1 LPPSIL
7 SDGETH
13 NLVYLFYRFYLF
25 DLLIDHLMPTFQLTI
40 DAYVLI
46 LILGIAALVGFW
58 GRSRQLAKKER
69 RIHQLEQEMLD
80 AHAEVLSFQ
89 REYHELE
96 SRVTGDTSP
105 VISMKNNKNE
115 EPPPHSTDRRT
126 PVRKDR
132 PTGTD

>member
-1 LPPSIL
+1 
-7 SDGETH
+7 
-13 NLVYLFYRFYLF
+13 
-25 DLLIDHLMPTFQLTI
+25 MPTIQLTI
-40 DAYVLI
+40 DAYLLMLI
-46 LILGIAALVGFW
+46 VGIAGLVGFL

-80 AHAEVLSFQ
+80 AHAEVLNVQ

-96 SRVTGDTSP
+96 SRVASDTSP
-105 VISMKNNKNE
+105 VITMKNNKND
-115 EPPPHSTDRRT
+115 EPPPHSTDRRS